1 MICVNG
7 KLMIE
12 FWLCFVPLF
21 VAVDAVGVM
30 PIFLSLTQ
38 GMHRDKVHQA
48 IYHSVTTATVVALAF
63 LALGAVMLDLLGIT
77 VADFMVAGG
86 ILLFVLAIGDLLTN
100 EKLQRQV
107 DVNSLGAVPLGVP
120 LITGPAVL
128 TTSILLLNEYGV
140 VWTAA
145 AIVANIM
152 IAGIVF
158 FFAETISQTLGQVGE
173 KIISKIA
180 MLLLAAIGVM
190 MVRKGIESFIAAGIT
205 SSS

>member
-1 MICVNG
+1 
-7 KLMIE
+7 MIE

-38 GMHRDKVHQA
+38 GMDRCKVRRA
-48 IYHSVTTATVVALAF
+48 IYHSVATAAGVALAF
-63 LALGAVMLDLLGIT
+63 LALGTAILDLLGIT

-86 ILLFVLAIGDLLTN
+86 ILLFVLAMGDLLAN

-107 DVNSLGAVPLGVP
+107 DANGLGAVPLGVP

-128 TTSILLLNEYGV
+128 TTSMLLLNQYGAI
-140 VWTAA
+140 WTAI
-145 AIVANIM
+145 AIIANIL
-152 IAGIVF
+152 IAGAVF
-158 FFAETISQTLGQVGE
+158 FFAGTISRILGKVGE

-180 MLLLAAIGVM
+180 MLLLAAIAVM
-190 MVRKGIESFIAAGIT
+190 MVRKGIEAFLAAGVAGA
-205 SSS
+205 S